1 MSDSGRP
8 IERVLPSN
16 NRNLRACMLCSIILT
31 ARQFEERGCPNCE
44 QLLRT
49 TGKMTPIHI
58 HSRRWRADRRD
69 DKERMEL
76 VTSPKHEGRI
86 AVMRPDKSW
95 VAKWQ
100 RVGDFVGGLYAAK
113 VQGTLPEDIV
123 EDLANDGVT
132 YRKRDGS
139 AVD

>member
-1 MSDSGRP
+1 
-8 IERVLPSN
+8 
-16 NRNLRACMLCSIILT
+16 
-31 ARQFEERGCPNCE
+31 
-44 QLLRT
+44 
-49 TGKMTPIHI
+49 
-58 HSRRWRADRRD
+58 
-69 DKERMEL
+69 MEL

-86 AVMRPDKSW
+86 AVMQPDQSW